1 MKDFYGQVMRLVN
14 SLLLAILMSGFI
26 VSRPHHTFISYL
38 VATTGNF
45 LLMFWIT
52 NEHFPI
58 FTETQEFMLRR
69 YAISIVAC
77 FVLIILLTI
86 IMHFEYFKITVSRS
100 EKVMENSHENLLE
113 IKNLTLTR
121 GKSTILNNLSL
132 ELRENEIM
140 GLLGA
145 NGSGK
150 TTLINILTG
159 NIYPK

>member
-1 MKDFYGQVMRLVN
+1 
-14 SLLLAILMSGFI
+14 
-26 VSRPHHTFISYL
+26 
-38 VATTGNF
+38 
-45 LLMFWIT
+45 
-52 NEHFPI
+52 
-58 FTETQEFMLRR
+58 
-69 YAISIVAC
+69 
-77 FVLIILLTI
+77 
-86 IMHFEYFKITVSRS
+86 MHFEYFKITVSRS
-100 EKVMENSHENLLE
+100 EEVMENSHENLLE

>member
-1 MKDFYGQVMRLVN
+1 
-14 SLLLAILMSGFI
+14 
-26 VSRPHHTFISYL
+26 
-38 VATTGNF
+38 
-45 LLMFWIT
+45 
-52 NEHFPI
+52 
-58 FTETQEFMLRR
+58 
-69 YAISIVAC
+69 
-77 FVLIILLTI
+77 
-86 IMHFEYFKITVSRS
+86 MHFEYFKITVSRS
-100 EKVMENSHENLLE
+100 EKVMENLHENLLE

-159 NIYPK
+159 NI